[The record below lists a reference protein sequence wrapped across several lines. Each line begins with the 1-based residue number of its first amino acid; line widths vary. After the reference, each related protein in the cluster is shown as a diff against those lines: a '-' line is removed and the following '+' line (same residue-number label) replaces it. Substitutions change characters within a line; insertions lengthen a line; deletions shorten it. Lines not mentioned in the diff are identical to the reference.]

1 MKHFLPICLYLEAE
15 DAEVPLEQ
23 VEVREN
29 ATGLFLAAG
38 SGAAVGLPAAVAWMG
53 LGSSRSSC
61 CWH

>member
-1 MKHFLPICLYLEAE
+1 M
-15 DAEVPLEQ
+15 PLEQ

-29 ATGLFLAAG
+29 ATGSFLAA
-38 SGAAVGLPAAVAWMG
+38 GAAVGLSAAAAAAAAAWRG

>member
-1 MKHFLPICLYLEAE
+1 M
-15 DAEVPLEQ
+15 PLEQ

-29 ATGLFLAAG
+29 VSFFAAVA
-38 SGAAVGLPAAVAWMG
+38 GAAVGLPAAAVAWMG

>member
-1 MKHFLPICLYLEAE
+1 
-15 DAEVPLEQ
+15 VPLEQ

-29 ATGLFLAAG
+29 ATGSFLAAA
-38 SGAAVGLPAAVAWMG
+38 AAVELSAAVAAAVAWMG

>member
-1 MKHFLPICLYLEAE
+1 M
-15 DAEVPLEQ
+15 PLEQ

-29 ATGLFLAAG
+29 ATGSFLAA
-38 SGAAVGLPAAVAWMG
+38 GAAVGLSAAAAVAWMG